1 MLSTSVEIPHEQ
13 VLTFTRNRIKAL
25 VLMQHNLMKLN
36 RIAAEVD
43 VPEAVIMKDFFG
55 FEFEYNGNSLSAG
68 TSPQKDMLNLESYI
82 KMELVKVELVK
93 ALRRTESS
101 NIKNWLGALKNSSL
115 VLPVDYKYAEVRAI
129 CSLKLKVPMLFISYL
144 CYNLS
149 LNDHLENDRN
159 DSGVEC
165 VDDLQVYAKLFELK
179 NVLFKNRFDFESFS
193 HILETMGDQFYA
205 QY

>member
-1 MLSTSVEIPHEQ
+1 MLSTSVDIPLEQ

-36 RIAAEVD
+36 LIATESD

-55 FEFEYNGNSLSAG
+55 FEFEYNGNNLSRE
-68 TSPQKDMLNLESYI
+68 TSPNKEMLDLESYI

-101 NIKNWLGALKNSSL
+101 NIKNWLGGMKNTSL
-115 VLPVDYKYAEVRAI
+115 VLPADYKYAEVRAI
-129 CSLKLKVPMLFISYL
+129 CALKLKVPMLFISYL
-144 CYNLS
+144 CFNLN
-149 LNDHLENDRN
+149 LNGHLENDRN

-179 NVLFKNRFDFESFS
+179 NVLFKNRFDSESFS
-193 HILETMGDQFYA
+193 NSLETMGDQFYA